1 MSNKNNIPF
10 LFKKYPKL
18 KEKIPWVKLLPEKT
32 PVEQLSKLTD
42 HFKVDSLWI
51 KRDDISCPNYGGNKP
66 RKLEFILA
74 DAKSKGYK
82 KVLTVGG
89 YGSNFCVA
97 NATSCKKLGLKA
109 IAFLVDQPMVSF
121 AKKNLLLNVY
131 YENELIYVK
140 KRNRI
145 RWFKLFKKLFD
156 SSIYFMLT
164 SGGSVPLGTLGFVN
178 AAFELEEQIINKE
191 IPEPD
196 HIFIP
201 YGSAGTVAGLALGLK
216 LANIKSQV
224 HAIQIASS
232 VDFEDSMKLSYDTL
246 KLLNE
251 YDKAIPEVEIDNINF
266 ETEFLGDGYARSTK
280 EGTEAIEKGRKI
292 ENIDL
297 DTTYS
302 GKTFAAFL
310 KFIENN
316 KQELKEK
323 TVLFW
328 NTYNSVN
335 VSELIENVD
344 YRKLPKKL
352 HWIFEE

>member
-1 MSNKNNIPF
+1 MSNTGNVPF

-32 PVEQLSKLTD
+32 PVEKLSKLINQ
-42 HFKVDSLWI
+42 FNVDSLWI
-51 KRDDISCPNYGGNKP
+51 KRDDISCLNYGGNKP

-74 DAKSKGYK
+74 DAKGKGYK

-89 YGSNFCVA
+89 FGSNFCVA
-97 NATSCKKLGLKA
+97 NAVSCNKLGLKA

-121 AKKNLLLNVY
+121 ARKNLLLNVY

-140 KRNRI
+140 KRSRI
-145 RWFKLFKKLFD
+145 KWFKLFKKLFD

-178 AAFELEEQIINKE
+178 AAFELEEQIKNKE
-191 IPEPD
+191 MPEPD

-232 VDFEDSMKLSYDTL
+232 VDFEDSLKLSYDTL
-246 KLLNE
+246 KLIKE
-251 YDKAIPEVEIDNINF
+251 YDETIPEVEIDNIKF
-266 ETEFLGDGYARSTK
+266 DTEFFGEGYALPTK
-280 EGTEAIEKGRKI
+280 EGTEAIEKGREI

-297 DTTYS
+297 DITYS

-310 KFIENN
+310 KFVEDN
-316 KQELKEK
+316 KQTLKDR
-323 TVLFW
+323 TILFW
-328 NTYNSVN
+328 NTYNSIDA
-335 VSELIENVD
+335 SEVIENVD
-344 YRKLPKKL
+344 YRKLPRKL